1 MLITGSRYSDN
12 PVMADEESSAVTDGD
27 GPETAGFE
35 DSLQGRTLTR
45 FSQVTTRSGID
56 ES

>member
-35 DSLQGRTLTR
+35 DSLQGRSLTR
-45 FSQVTTRSGID
+45 FSQVTSRSGIN
-56 ES
+56 EY